1 MAGLLVV
8 LGTRPEAIKLAPVI
22 DAARR
27 RGVPV
32 RVCTTGQHT
41 DMLAPILEFFA
52 ITPDDDL
59 NVMQAGQTPLAVAAR
74 VFERLPAVFADARPE
89 WTIVQGDTTTTYA
102 AAAVSFHQRVRLAHV
117 EAGLRTGDRF
127 RPFPEEMNRRL
138 TSVLAD
144 LHFAPT
150 PQAAENLRCEAV
162 PADRIFVTGNTVVD
176 AVTAILQTPRPL
188 PETLAR
194 RDGRLVV
201 VTAHRRE
208 SFGAPLERICR
219 AVLQLAERHP
229 DLTIAFPVHRNPA
242 VRQAVERS
250 LSGHPRVVLLD
261 PLPYPEFVHLLR
273 RSCLV
278 LTDSGGIQEEAPT
291 IRVPA
296 LVLREVTER
305 PEALESGWVDL
316 AGTEPGEILRQA
328 EVWLAR
334 DPRGLPPASAN
345 PFGDGKAAERIADV
359 VCARLGA

>member
-41 DMLAPILEFFA
+41 DMLAPILDFFA
-52 ITPDDDL
+52 IIPDYDL
-59 NVMQAGQTPLAVAAR
+59 DVMAENQSPLHVAAR
-74 VFERLPAVFADARPE
+74 VFERLPAVFAAARPN
-89 WTIVQGDTTTTYA
+89 WTVVQGDTTTTYA
-102 AAAVSFHQRVRLAHV
+102 AAAVSFHHRVRLAHV
-117 EAGLRTGDRF
+117 EAGLRTGDRL

-150 PQAAENLRCEAV
+150 EQAAKNLRRESV

-176 AVTAILQTPRPL
+176 AVTALLQKPHPL
-188 PETLAR
+188 PAPLAQVS
-194 RDGRLVV
+194 GPLVV

-208 SFGAPLERICR
+208 SFGPPLERICR
-219 AVLQLAERHP
+219 AVVRLAETHP
-229 DLTIAFPVHRNPA
+229 ELTIVFPVHRNPA
-242 VRQAVERS
+242 VRQAVARS
-250 LSGHPRVVLLD
+250 LNGHPGIVLLD
-261 PLPYPEFVHLLR
+261 PLPYPEFVHLLA
-273 RSCLV
+273 RSRLV

-296 LVLREVTER
+296 MVLREVTER
-305 PEALESGWVDL
+305 PEALGSGWVEL
-316 AGTEPGEILRQA
+316 VGTETETILEQA
-328 EVWLAR
+328 EKWLAK
-334 DPRGLPPASAN
+334 DPGRLPPASEN
-345 PFGDGKAAERIADV
+345 PFGDGKAGERIVDLLRE
-359 VCARLGA
+359 RLGA